1 MALKKKELNRL
12 KLKVGDKIW
21 VRIGTECDD
30 DRCKVAK
37 KVKVKVKVT
46 VVGLYPRWF
55 RVRVD
60 GKSGSYYTGINY
72 ISCYSRSKKLIYKR
86 VV

>member
-37 KVKVKVKVT
+37 KVKVT

-72 ISCYSRSKKLIYKR
+72 ISCYSQSKKMIYER

>member
-1 MALKKKELNRL
+1 MALKKNELNRL

-21 VRIGTECDD
+21 LRVGTEYDE
-30 DRCKVAK
+30 DRHKVAK
-37 KVKVKVKVT
+37 KIKAT
-46 VVGLYPRWF
+46 VIGLYPRWF

-72 ISCYSRSKKLIYKR
+72 ISCYSQSKKLICER